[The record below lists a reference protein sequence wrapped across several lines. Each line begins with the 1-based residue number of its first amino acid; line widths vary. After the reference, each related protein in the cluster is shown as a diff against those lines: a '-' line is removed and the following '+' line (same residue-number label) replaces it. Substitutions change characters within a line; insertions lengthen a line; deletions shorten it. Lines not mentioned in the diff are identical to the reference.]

1 MAGLVRLTHRS
12 NLELFAE
19 DLTRKAGSGPRTA
32 LHSSRSEHKTLP
44 GGARAALRSDRNAVD
59 LHGMHL
65 RAQRCR
71 SAISVLRPLYRGA
84 AEAAR
89 ACTGS
94 TRRGAGRCE
103 TAGLGEAARK
113 PEPAAAGP
121 RAGRAAAAARGAT
134 CAATGGTD
142 AAGRRRGRKKEAARV
157 ALLAEKAAGA
167 GAGAAA
173 TQGAAD
179 GRRVAHPVPADRRA
193 AVFDGT
199 GRRRPRPRDARARR
213 GAGAVGRPAPRLRG
227 GTDLQAGT
235 GARGEGSL

>member
-113 PEPAAAGP
+113 PEPAAYLHLLRRLGI
-121 RAGRAAAAARGAT
+121 AR
-134 CAATGGTD
+134 
-142 AAGRRRGRKKEAARV
+142 K
-157 ALLAEKAAGA
+157 L
-167 GAGAAA
+167 GAA
-173 TQGAAD
+173 
-179 GRRVAHPVPADRRA
+179 PVLFIDNSAENEP
-193 AVFDGT
+193 
-199 GRRRPRPRDARARR
+199 
-213 GAGAVGRPAPRLRG
+213 L
-227 GTDLQAGT
+227 
-235 GARGEGSL
+235 